1 MKVLGCL
8 GLCTVLGAS
17 AAPVL
22 ALPTTIAAANANHK
36 TQFYHPTYNPDGP
49 SSSHNCGPTSVA
61 MIVKALGAETPGISV
76 ENSIDHARYL
86 EFAPSSTGWD
96 TSGRGVRVLN
106 QDLTDTSTTNAETA
120 FANLG
125 GWSENG
131 STGASLGAKL
141 DEGKPAIVAGVITQT
156 WKNQFPTPSLYCTAA
171 SGTGHLIAVVGKLAD
186 GRFIVSDPCYKGG
199 AAGMT
204 ASQLGAFNG
213 GSIVFHAAAGI
224 GSGTPAVFMETS
236 TLRSGGEWDFCH
248 GKATCAYGEAVGGMS
263 EVPGGYT
270 HAAYCR
276 RGGARELS
284 GNIVR
289 TLNLDQGRDQ
299 RVSTRSVNGNPE
311 WASGY
316 LKLEC
321 GFGEY
326 VSAVSENATSCQA
339 NNQFHGLQCSS
350 GGSGLG
356 SQNVCS
362 VRVFDTTDDRATTAS
377 GDWDSGRFKG
387 ECGLSQY
394 VAGVSVDLG
403 TRRPHSILCCNR

>member
-1 MKVLGCL
+1 MKALGSFAL
-8 GLCTVLGAS
+8 WVVLGAT
-17 AAPVL
+17 AAPAL
-22 ALPTTIAAANANHK
+22 AALPTTIAAANANHK

-49 SSSHNCGPTSVA
+49 SSSQNCGPTSVA
-61 MIVKALGAETPGISV
+61 MIVKALGAETPGISG

-131 STGASLGAKL
+131 STSANLSTKL

-156 WKNQFPTPSLYCTAA
+156 WKNQFPTPSLYCSAA
-171 SGTGHLIAVVGKLAD
+171 SGTGHLIAVVGKLSD

-204 ASQLGAFNG
+204 ASQLGSFNG

-224 GSGTPAVFMETS
+224 GRGVGAVFMNAS
-236 TLRSGGEWDFCH
+236 TLRSGVDWDFCH
-248 GKATCAYGEAVGGMS
+248 GKATCAYGETVGGMS
-263 EVPGGYT
+263 EVPGGYG

-276 RGGARELS
+276 RGGTREMT

-289 TLNLDQGRDQ
+289 TLNLDQRAS
-299 RVSTRSVNGNPE
+299 VRSVNGNAD
-311 WASGY
+311 WAAGY
-316 LKLEC
+316 LKLELR
-321 GFGEY
+321 GHY
-326 VSAVSENATSCQA
+326 RSNRPTLWISQLSSSAPGQVV
-339 NNQFHGLQCSS
+339 H
-350 GGSGLG
+350 
-356 SQNVCS
+356 
-362 VRVFDTTDDRATTAS
+362 
-377 GDWDSGRFKG
+377 
-387 ECGLSQY
+387 
-394 VAGVSVDLG
+394 
-403 TRRPHSILCCNR
+403 P